1 MSVIFSYRD
10 NEIYS
15 HHSIDQGP
23 DESRFVMHAH
33 EWFEILYIISGSGT
47 YMVEGNQYPMD
58 AGDIFILRP
67 AEMHKLQ
74 IETDSN
80 YERMVIHFSPELIK
94 RFGAYDGN
102 TDGAGVSDR
111 NTDTSSVA
119 GGGTGI
125 SNGATDA
132 GGASHSSL
140 TYEDYGL
147 LGAFYDRPLGV
158 HNRYAGNDK
167 STKLLYSAFAGFE
180 FDNIGNPK
188 LNLLGRLIVFLT
200 TLDGIYREEK
210 HQRLHIPAEGF
221 QSQLLEYVN
230 EHLFEDISVQTVA
243 DAFYR
248 SRSQI
253 SRVFRQATDSS
264 LWDYVTIK
272 RLMAA
277 RAMIQRGEPANKA
290 CTACGFSEYS
300 SFYRAYKSHF
310 GHSPKEDA
318 GKE

>member
-1 MSVIFSYRD
+1 MICYQKNLGVNKMSHIFSYRD
-10 NEIYS
+10 NQIYS
-15 HHSIDQGP
+15 HHSIDREP
-23 DESRFVMHAH
+23 YSDDFAMHAH
-33 EWFEILYIISGSGT
+33 EWLEILYIISGSGT
-47 YMVEGNQYPMD
+47 YLVEGNQYPIS

-74 IETDSN
+74 IDAN
-80 YERMVIHFSPELIK
+80 IPYERMVIHFS
-94 RFGAYDGN
+94 
-102 TDGAGVSDR
+102 T
-111 NTDTSSVA
+111 T
-119 GGGTGI
+119 
-125 SNGATDA
+125 
-132 GGASHSSL
+132 
-140 TYEDYGL
+140 L
-147 LGAFYDRPLGV
+147 LDKIDPNHDLLRAFWDRPLGTG
-158 HNRYAGNDK
+158 NRFAAGDN
-167 STKLLYSAFAGFE
+167 STTLLASAFSGFDFE
-180 FDNIGNPK
+180 HIPNIK
-188 LNLLGRLIVFLT
+188 INLVGRLMLFLSI
-200 TLDGIYREEK
+200 LDGIYGEG
-210 HQRLHIPAEGF
+210 HQHLPAEGF

-230 EHLFEDISVQTVA
+230 EHLFEDISIQSVA

-253 SRVFRQATDSS
+253 SRVFRQATGTS

-277 RAMIQRGEPANKA
+277 RAMIQRGEPAITA